1 MPRHAAVHVDLDA
14 VAHNVA
20 VLKDLVAPAE
30 LCVVV
35 KADGYGHGSED
46 VAAVAVAA
54 GADRLAVALVEE
66 GQELRDVGI
75 DAPVLVLSQP
85 PPDAMVDA
93 FAAGLN
99 PTVDTAEGIA
109 AAAAAAGGTP
119 WPVQLKVDT
128 GMHRVGCDP
137 ADAVDLA
144 RAVLDAGLALQ
155 GTFTHLAVAD
165 EPDRPETDEQLEI
178 FAAVLAELAA
188 AGIDPGLR
196 HAANSAA
203 ALAHPAA
210 RLDLVRVGI
219 ATYGVPPSADLELP
233 VPLEP
238 AMNVRAEVSR
248 VRSVAAGEGVSYGLR
263 HRFRSPARLAVVP
276 LGYADGVPRR
286 LGELGADVLIGGVRR
301 PMRGVVTMD
310 QLVVE
315 VTDGPEVAVGDEVVL
330 IGRQGD
336 EEITTGEWAEM
347 LGTISYEIVCGF
359 GPRLPRRH
367 LTRISHGAGFVDG
380 WADRPAGPEPD
391 PSGGSGS

>member
-1 MPRHAAVHVDLDA
+1 
-14 VAHNVA
+14 
-20 VLKDLVAPAE
+20 
-30 LCVVV
+30 
-35 KADGYGHGSED
+35 
-46 VAAVAVAA
+46 
-54 GADRLAVALVEE
+54 
-66 GQELRDVGI
+66 
-75 DAPVLVLSQP
+75 
-85 PPDAMVDA
+85 
-93 FAAGLN
+93 
-99 PTVDTAEGIA
+99 
-109 AAAAAAGGTP
+109 
-119 WPVQLKVDT
+119 
-128 GMHRVGCDP
+128 MHRVGCDP

-144 RAVLDAGLALQ
+144 RAVLDAGLELQ

-233 VPLEP
+233 VRLEP

-391 PSGGSGS
+391 PSGGGGS